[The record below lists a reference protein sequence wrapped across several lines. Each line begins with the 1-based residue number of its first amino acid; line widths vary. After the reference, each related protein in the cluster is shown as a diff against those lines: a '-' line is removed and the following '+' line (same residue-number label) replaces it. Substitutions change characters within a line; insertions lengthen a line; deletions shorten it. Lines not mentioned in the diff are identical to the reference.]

1 MCGSWKPATYG
12 SRGGGTEAEL
22 GDPMT
27 ADGEVLLHGD
37 CYLGDILIHGD
48 HVTVLAWLAE
58 DYPELFGAADLRGRL
73 WLYALAYTIR
83 QIIFWPPDRAEADD
97 LEITHPLHTLR
108 RLIDA
113 PLPLLAAGLS

>member
-1 MCGSWKPATYG
+1 MSICAY
-12 SRGGGTEAEL
+12 SRALDAETRL
-22 GDPMT
+22 GIQRPP
-27 ADGEVLLHGD
+27 L
-37 CYLGDILIHGD
+37 
-48 HVTVLAWLAE
+48 LAWLAE

-73 WLYALAYTIR
+73 WVYALAYTIR

-113 PLPLLAAGLS
+113 PLPLPTAGLY